1 MRHGQVLLTTEK
13 DGGHP
18 KDWNRMGRNLIRL
31 IRNET
36 NGWEKQ
42 GMYKETM
49 KGLQNTRVRFSMTE
63 YRKTSP
69 KVVRWS
75 GEGL

>member
-1 MRHGQVLLTTEK
+1 MRHEQVLLSIEK

-18 KDWNRMGRNLIRL
+18 KNWNRMGRNLIRF

-49 KGLQNTRVRFSMTE
+49 KGLQDARVMFSMTE

-69 KVVRWS
+69 KVGGWS